1 MLATLNLKHLDDRC
15 MCVRLWLKFSC
26 FCYTHQSALACEQ
39 PAMEKNQSNAH
50 EIPLIQDLREAHYV
64 QTSPESLCT
73 LASIDRVVTWEPL
86 SFSGPIITDKSEI
99 IRDGGVL
106 GHQKEDQKDNSAGSS
121 FPPSVPQ
128 ETVQK
133 DAGAE
138 TPGPG
143 RVQEDV
149 LPAEGEEREL
159 QEDAEKIKEKKED
172 DKLLASGQGAMTPAK
187 KKARPYQSL
196 IVLERDLSENK
207 HRLHQGLH
215 PEAPL
220 VAAGISRFG
229 QGGEHEHHERKLL
242 QAAGPSGG
250 TDLWPGY
257 GPGLF
262 QGSAAVAKSKQVM
275 SPTCDEEKRTFGGLD
290 STPVMMLNEGTAK
303 RYRESTEGEQQKV
316 NLFDLK
322 KEIKEE
328 VIQDIKAEYGKFI
341 NLVTEKAKEEILKN
355 QNLLEGMIKTNAEY
369 NDEWR
374 KSLQTHC
381 QGVQTEGEQ
390 LRAMVESMKIQLPRE
405 IRIDMNDTMD
415 DLKQQVEAR
424 IDIIDENQRKAL
436 EEMKEEERY
445 KSDR

>member
-1 MLATLNLKHLDDRC
+1 MTDAC
-15 MCVRLWLKFSC
+15 ACVFGSSLSSFCC

-73 LASIDRVVTWEPL
+73 LASIDGVVTWEPL
-86 SFSGPIITDKSEI
+86 SFSSPIITDKS
-99 IRDGGVL
+99 
-106 GHQKEDQKDNSAGSS
+106 KEDQKDNSASSS
-121 FPPSVPQ
+121 FPPFVPQ
-128 ETVQK
+128 ETVQE

-172 DKLLASGQGAMTPAK
+172 DKLLASGQGAMPPAK

-229 QGGEHEHHERKLL
+229 QGGEHEQHERKLL

-262 QGSAAVAKSKQVM
+262 QGSAAVAKSKHL
-275 SPTCDEEKRTFGGLD
+275 PFG
-290 STPVMMLNEGTAK
+290 V
-303 RYRESTEGEQQKV
+303 
-316 NLFDLK
+316 
-322 KEIKEE
+322 
-328 VIQDIKAEYGKFI
+328 
-341 NLVTEKAKEEILKN
+341 LKN
-355 QNLLEGMIKTNAEY
+355 LHL
-369 NDEWR
+369 
-374 KSLQTHC
+374 
-381 QGVQTEGEQ
+381 
-390 LRAMVESMKIQLPRE
+390 
-405 IRIDMNDTMD
+405 
-415 DLKQQVEAR
+415 
-424 IDIIDENQRKAL
+424 
-436 EEMKEEERY
+436 
-445 KSDR
+445 